1 MTSTRDYY
9 EILGVPRTASA
20 DELKRAFYKLAR
32 QYHPDVNKEPDAA
45 TTFKEINEAYQVL
58 SDPDKRAMY
67 DRFGKAGVTG
77 AAGGGG
83 ADAGFGDIPFTD
95 IFESL
100 FGAGFGT
107 RSRTRRGP
115 QPGAHL
121 KTTLTLEFEEAVF
134 GADKDISVPRL
145 ETCPSCKG
153 NGAEP
158 GTTPTR
164 CPQCRGTGEVR
175 RATQSIFG
183 QFINVAPCPRC
194 NGEGEVINSPCHECG
209 GQKRVQVMRKLVVK
223 VPPGVDEGT
232 QIRLQGEGESGT
244 GGGPNGHLYVQIAIK
259 PHEKFKRDNQD
270 LLYDLPLNIAQA
282 ALGDEVKIP
291 TLEGDEMLKIPAGT
305 QEGKTFRLKNKG
317 VPNLKRSGRGD
328 LIVTTHVAVP
338 THLNEKQKALLR
350 EFARTLDNAPPS
362 EDKGLLDQIKDA
374 IMGS

>member
-1 MTSTRDYY
+1 MTTTRDYY

-45 TTFKEINEAYQVL
+45 AKFKEINEAYQVL
-58 SDPDKRAMY
+58 SDADKRAMY
-67 DRFGKAGVTG
+67 DRFGQAGVNN
-77 AAGGGG
+77 AAGGG
-83 ADAGFGDIPFTD
+83 DPGFSDIPFND

-100 FGAGFGT
+100 FGAGFGARP
-107 RSRTRRGP
+107 RSRRGP

-121 KTTLTLEFEEAVF
+121 KIALTLEFEEAVF
-134 GADKDISVPRL
+134 GADKEISVPRL

-153 NGAEP
+153 SGAEP

-194 NGEGEVINSPCHECG
+194 NGEGEIISTPCHECG

-223 VPPGVDEGT
+223 VPPGVDGGT
-232 QIRLQGEGESGT
+232 QIRLQGEGEAGT

-259 PHEKFKRDNQD
+259 PHPKFKRDNQD
-270 LLYDLPLNIAQA
+270 LLYELPLNFAQA
-282 ALGDEVKIP
+282 ALGAEIAVP
-291 TLEGDEMLKIPAGT
+291 TLEGGDELLKIPAGT
-305 QEGKTFRLKNKG
+305 QNGKTFRIKGKG

-328 LIVTTHVAVP
+328 LIVTAMIAVP
-338 THLNEKQKALLR
+338 THLSEKQKALLR
-350 EFARTLDNAPPS
+350 EFARTLEDTPPS
-362 EDKGLLDQIKDA
+362 EDKGFFEQIKDA

>member
-1 MTSTRDYY
+1 MPSTRDYY
-9 EILGVPRTASA
+9 EVLGVPRSASQ
-20 DELKRAFYKLAR
+20 DDLKRAFYKLAR
-32 QYHPDVNKEPDAA
+32 QYHPDVNKEPDAPVK
-45 TTFKEINEAYQVL
+45 FKEINEAYQVL
-58 SDPDKRAMY
+58 SDADKRAMY
-67 DRFGKAGVTG
+67 DRFGQAGVSGTP
-77 AAGGGG
+77 G

-100 FGAGFGT
+100 FGAGFGSRT
-107 RSRTRRGP
+107 RTRRGP

-153 NGAEP
+153 SGAEP
-158 GTTPTR
+158 GTSPTR

-194 NGEGEVINSPCHECG
+194 GGEGEVINTPCHECG

-244 GGGPNGHLYVQIAIK
+244 GGGPSGHLYVQIAIK
-259 PHEKFKRDNQD
+259 PHAKFRRDNQD
-270 LLYDLPLNIAQA
+270 LMYDLPLNIAQA
-282 ALGDEVKIP
+282 ALGAEIQVP
-291 TLEGDEMLKIPAGT
+291 TLDGQELLKIPAGT
-305 QEGKTFRLKNKG
+305 QHGKTFRLKGRG

-328 LIVTTHVAVP
+328 MIVTAMVGVP
-338 THLNEKQKALLR
+338 THLSEKQKALLR
-350 EFARTLDNAPPS
+350 EFSKTLDDTPPS
-362 EDKGLLDQIKDA
+362 EDKGFLDQIKDA

>member
-9 EILGVPRTASA
+9 EVLGVPRTASA
-20 DELKRAFYKLAR
+20 DDLKRAFYKLAR
-32 QYHPDVNKEPDAA
+32 QYHPDVNKESDAPA
-45 TTFKEINEAYQVL
+45 KFKEINEAYQVL
-58 SDPDKRAMY
+58 SDADKRAMY
-67 DRFGKAGVTG
+67 DRFGQAGVSG
-77 AAGGGG
+77 AAG
-83 ADAGFGDIPFTD
+83 ADPGFGDIPFTD

-100 FGAGFGT
+100 FGAGFGSRT
-107 RSRTRRGP
+107 RTRRGP

-134 GADKDISVPRL
+134 GADKEISVPRL

-194 NGEGEVINSPCHECG
+194 NGEGEVINTPCHECG

-244 GGGPNGHLYVQIAIK
+244 GGGPSGHLYVQIAIK
-259 PHEKFKRDNQD
+259 PHPKFKRDNQD
-270 LLYDLPLNIAQA
+270 LLYELPLNIAQA
-282 ALGDEVKIP
+282 ALGAEIQVP
-291 TLEGDEMLKIPAGT
+291 TLEGEELLKIPAGT
-305 QEGKTFRLKNKG
+305 QHGKTFRLKNKG

-328 LIVTTHVAVP
+328 LIVTTHVSVP
-338 THLNEKQKALLR
+338 THLSEKQKALLR
-350 EFARTLDNAPPS
+350 EFARTLDDTPPS
-362 EDKGLLDQIKDA
+362 EDKGFLDQIKDA

>member
-1 MTSTRDYY
+1 MTSTHDYY
-9 EILGVPRTASA
+9 EILGVPRAASA
-20 DELKRAFYKLAR
+20 EDLKRAFYKLAR
-32 QYHPDVNKEPDAA
+32 QYHPDVNKEPDAPA
-45 TTFKEINEAYQVL
+45 KFKEINEAYQVL

-67 DRFGKAGVTG
+67 DRFGKAGVSG
-77 AAGGGG
+77 YPG
-83 ADAGFGDIPFTD
+83 ADTGFGDIPFTD

-107 RSRTRRGP
+107 RTRTRRGP

-134 GADKDISVPRL
+134 GADKEISVPRL
-145 ETCPSCKG
+145 ETCPACKG
-153 NGAEP
+153 SGAEP

-194 NGEGEVINSPCHECG
+194 NGEGEVINTPCRECG

-232 QIRLQGEGESGT
+232 QIRLHGEGESGT
-244 GGGPNGHLYVQIAIK
+244 GGGPSGHLYVQIAIK
-259 PHEKFKRDNQD
+259 PHPKFRRDNQD

-282 ALGDEVKIP
+282 ALGAEVQVP
-291 TLEGDEMLKIPAGT
+291 TLEGEELLKIPAGT
-305 QEGKTFRLKNKG
+305 QNGKTFRVKGKG

-328 LIVTTHVAVP
+328 LIVTTHIVVP
-338 THLNEKQKALLR
+338 THLTEKQKALLR
-350 EFARTLDNAPPS
+350 ELARTLDNTPPT
-362 EDKGLLDQIKDA
+362 EDKNFLDQLKDA
-374 IMGS
+374 IRGA

>member
-9 EILGVPRTASA
+9 EVLGVPRTASQ
-20 DELKRAFYKLAR
+20 DDLKRAFYKLAR
-32 QYHPDVNKEPDAA
+32 QYHPDVNKEPDAPA
-45 TTFKEINEAYQVL
+45 KFKEVNEAYQVL
-58 SDPDKRAMY
+58 SDADKRAMY
-67 DRFGKAGVTG
+67 DRFGQAGVSG
-77 AAGGGG
+77 MPG
-83 ADAGFGDIPFTD
+83 ADTGFGDIPFTD

-100 FGAGFGT
+100 FGAGFGSRT
-107 RSRTRRGP
+107 RTRRGP

-121 KTTLTLEFEEAVF
+121 KTTLTLDFEEAVF

-153 NGAEP
+153 SGAEP
-158 GTTPTR
+158 GTSPTR

-194 NGEGEVINSPCHECG
+194 GGDGEVINTPCHECG

-244 GGGPNGHLYVQIAIK
+244 GGGPSGHLYVQIAIK
-259 PHEKFKRDNQD
+259 PHPKFKRDNQD

-282 ALGDEVKIP
+282 ALGAEIHVP
-291 TLEGDEMLKIPAGT
+291 TLEGEELLKIPAGT
-305 QEGKTFRLKNKG
+305 QHGKTFRLKGKG

-328 LIVTTHVAVP
+328 LIVTAAVNVP
-338 THLNEKQKALLR
+338 SHLSEKQKALLR
-350 EFARTLDNAPPS
+350 EFAKTLDDTPPS
-362 EDKGLLDQIKDA
+362 EDKGFLDQIKDA

>member
-9 EILGVPRTASA
+9 EILSVTRTASA
-20 DELKRAFYKLAR
+20 EEIKRSFYKLAR

-45 TTFKEINEAYQVL
+45 ARFKEINEAYQVL
-58 SDPDKRAMY
+58 SDPDKRASY
-67 DRFGKAGVTG
+67 DRFGKAGVS
-77 AAGGGG
+77 GGFEGG
-83 ADAGFGDIPFTD
+83 FADVPLND
-95 IFESL
+95 IFETI
-100 FGAGFGT
+100 FGAGFGART
-107 RSRTRRGP
+107 RTRRGP

-134 GADKDISVPRL
+134 GADKEISVPRL
-145 ETCPSCKG
+145 ETCGSCKG
-153 NGAEP
+153 SGAEP

-164 CPQCRGTGEVR
+164 CPQCRGSGEVR

-194 NGEGEVINSPCHECG
+194 GGEGEIIAAPCHECG

-223 VPPGVDEGT
+223 VPAGVDEGT

-244 GGGPNGHLYVQIAIK
+244 NGGPSGHLYVQIAIREH
-259 PHEKFKRDNQD
+259 PLFERDNQD
-270 LLYDLPLNIAQA
+270 LLYTLPLNIVQA
-282 ALGDEVKIP
+282 ALGDEVTVP
-291 TLEGDEMLKIPAGT
+291 TLDGDEVLRIPAGT
-305 QEGKTFRLKNKG
+305 QHGKTFRIKNKG

-328 LIVTTHVAVP
+328 MIVTTRIDVP

-350 EFARTLDNAPPS
+350 EFSRTLNGQTPT
-362 EDKGLLDQIKDA
+362 EDKGLLDQLKDA

>member
-9 EILGVPRTASA
+9 EILGVSRTASA

-45 TTFKEINEAYQVL
+45 AHFKQVNEAYQVL

-67 DRFGKAGVTG
+67 DRFGQAGVSG
-77 AAGGGG
+77 APEP
-83 ADAGFGDIPFTD
+83 GFSDIPFTD

-100 FGAGFGT
+100 FGAGFGART
-107 RSRTRRGP
+107 RTRRGP

-134 GADKDISVPRL
+134 GADKEISVPRL
-145 ETCPSCKG
+145 ETCPVCKG
-153 NGAEP
+153 SGAEP

-194 NGEGEVINSPCHECG
+194 NGEGEVINTPCHECG

-244 GGGPNGHLYVQIAIK
+244 GGGPSGHLYVQIAIK
-259 PHEKFKRDNQD
+259 PHRYFKRDTQD
-270 LLYDLPLNIAQA
+270 LLYDLPLNFAQA
-282 ALGDEVKIP
+282 ALGDEIKVP
-291 TLEGDEMLKIPAGT
+291 TLEGDDLLKIPAGT
-305 QEGKTFRLKNKG
+305 QHGKTFRLKNKG

-328 LIVTTHVAVP
+328 LIVTVHVTVP
-338 THLNEKQKALLR
+338 THLTEKQKALLR
-350 EFARTLDNAPPS
+350 EFARTLDGATPH
-362 EDKGLLDQIKDA
+362 EDKNFLDHLKDA
-374 IMGS
+374 FMGS

>member
-9 EILGVPRTASA
+9 EILGVSRTASP
-20 DELKRAFYKLAR
+20 DELKRSFYKLAR

-45 TTFKEINEAYQVL
+45 AHFKEINEAYQIL

-67 DRFGKAGVTG
+67 DRFGKAGVSG
-77 AAGGGG
+77 APEP
-83 ADAGFGDIPFTD
+83 GFSDIPFTD

-107 RSRTRRGP
+107 RTRTRRGP

-194 NGEGEVINSPCHECG
+194 NGEGEVINMPCHECG

-223 VPPGVDEGT
+223 VPAGVDEGT

-244 GGGPNGHLYVQIAIK
+244 SGGPSGHLYVQIAIK
-259 PHEKFKRDNQD
+259 PHPHFKRDNQD
-270 LLYDLPLNIAQA
+270 LLYDLSLNIAQA
-282 ALGDEVKIP
+282 ALGAEVQVP
-291 TLEGDEMLKIPAGT
+291 TLEGDDLLKIPAGT
-305 QEGKTFRLKNKG
+305 QHGKTFRLKGKG

-328 LIVTTHVAVP
+328 FIVTVHVTVP
-338 THLNEKQKALLR
+338 THLSEKQKALLR
-350 EFARTLDNAPPS
+350 EFARTLDNSAPN
-362 EDKGLLDQIKDA
+362 EDKNFLDQIKDA